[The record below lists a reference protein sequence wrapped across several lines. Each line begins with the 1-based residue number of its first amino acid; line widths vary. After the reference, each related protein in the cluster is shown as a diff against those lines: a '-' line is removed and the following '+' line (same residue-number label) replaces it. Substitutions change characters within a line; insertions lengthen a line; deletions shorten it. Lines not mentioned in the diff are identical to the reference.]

1 MGLTPKNPKME
12 ILKSETDLDRYLQHA
27 FSNIPADKVDNFI
40 VTIDSREYNLS
51 DEEIIELGKSAG
63 YTVVRNGYDKL
74 TLNFS

>member
-1 MGLTPKNPKME
+1 ME
-12 ILKSETDLDRYLQHA
+12 ILKSETDLDRYLQYA